1 MLLFARRL
9 YAIDRTDHTVLA
21 FQYRRAKQKCPRPKS
36 WRSMGVVALQ
46 TGRALRLWLTLQM
59 QAESIFNMVADNQK

>member
-1 MLLFARRL
+1 
-9 YAIDRTDHTVLA
+9 
-21 FQYRRAKQKCPRPKS
+21 
-36 WRSMGVVALQ
+36 MGVVALQ